1 MLGRGLLLTFG
12 RHEVI
17 EPYLT
22 QGGIVGQ
29 TMQMAVFLFDRV
41 AEGTEANLPAL
52 LFYGKSFLFI
62 TCHIIESV
70 VTSDRHQG
78 EEIERRP

>member
-29 TMQMAVFLFDRV
+29 TMQMAVFFLDRV
-41 AEGTEANLPAL
+41 AEGTEANLL
-52 LFYGKSFLFI
+52 
-62 TCHIIESV
+62 
-70 VTSDRHQG
+70 
-78 EEIERRP
+78 